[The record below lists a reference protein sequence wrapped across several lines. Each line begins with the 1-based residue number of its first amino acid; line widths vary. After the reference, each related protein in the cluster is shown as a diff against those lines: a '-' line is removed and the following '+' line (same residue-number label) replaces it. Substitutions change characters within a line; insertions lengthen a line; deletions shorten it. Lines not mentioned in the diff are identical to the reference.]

1 MYLPES
7 ERLSIQ
13 SLSRVFSD
21 MSESYKIFWFS
32 GVLDVIKSGR
42 ASATF
47 DEIINQ
53 VNAINNQITLFDLIK
68 RGKLHRLS
76 GNLFHKN
83 IKDI

>member
-47 DEIINQ
+47 DEIINHMITDAWYM
-53 VNAINNQITLFDLIK
+53 VSVFRIISAVTLGWNLNYAIF
-68 RGKLHRLS
+68 GK
-76 GNLFHKN
+76 
-83 IKDI
+83 I